1 MFFGEVLSRYQV
13 YYYCWWL
20 LIIRYDVLG
29 ELLYGIKYIIVTE
42 DYYLLD
48 MMFLGELLYG
58 YEVYSQC
65 RVLLVVITRDSS
77 EN

>member
-1 MFFGEVLSRYQV
+1 M
-13 YYYCWWL
+13 
-20 LIIRYDVLG
+20 DM
-29 ELLYGIKYIIVTE
+29 KYIIVTD
-42 DYYLLD
+42 DYCLLD